1 MSILVNASTKV
12 ICQGFTGKQGTF
24 HSEAAIAYGTKMVG
38 GVAPGKGGQ
47 THLDLPVFDTVL
59 EAKERTGADASVIYV
74 PPPGAADAILEAID
88 AEIPLIVCITEGI
101 PVLDMVKVKR
111 ALSGSKSR
119 LIGPN
124 CPGVMTPGEC
134 KIGIMPGNI
143 FKKGSVGV
151 VSRSGTLTYEAV
163 HQTTAVGLG
172 QTSAVGIGG
181 DPVNGTNFIDV
192 LELYLADPETQSI
205 IMIGEIGGAAEE
217 DAAEFIRLSK
227 VKKPMVGFIAG
238 RTAPPGRRM
247 GHAGAIVA
255 GGKGGAED
263 KIEAMKRAGICVS
276 DSPSQ
281 LGTTLA
287 DLLKDRRVTVN
298 GLDHQYPDSIA
309 GQVTFLADVL
319 GGEPPGGLDPALQW
333 MLDDRPAADPSR
345 RHRRERRAT
354 RRWRGSTTATRCPRS
369 ASGSERRCCRPLPIR
384 RIRPGS
390 RNHGGR
396 LTGDRAAGAT
406 SRGATRNELDYDR
419 CCRPPRSA
427 RPSWARD
434 RLAAG

>member
-1 MSILVNASTKV
+1 MSILVNAATKV

-38 GVAPGKGGQ
+38 GVAPGKGGS
-47 THLDLPVFDTVL
+47 THLNLPVFDTVL
-59 EAKERTGADASVIYV
+59 EARERTDADASVVYV
-74 PPPGAADAILEAID
+74 PPPFAADAILEAID
-88 AEIPLIVCITEGI
+88 AQIPLIVCITEGI

-143 FKKGSVGV
+143 FMKGSVGV

-181 DPVNGTNFIDV
+181 DPVNGTNFIDM
-192 LELYLADPETQSI
+192 LELYLADPATHSI

-217 DAAEFIRLSK
+217 DAAEFIRLNK

-238 RTAPPGRRM
+238 LTAPPGRRM

-255 GGKGGAED
+255 GGKGKAED
-263 KIEAMKRAGICVS
+263 KIEAMRRAGIRVA
-276 DSPSQ
+276 DSPSA
-281 LGTTLA
+281 LGTTMIE
-287 DLLKDRRVTVN
+287 LLK
-298 GLDHQYPDSIA
+298 G
-309 GQVTFLADVL
+309 
-319 GGEPPGGLDPALQW
+319 
-333 MLDDRPAADPSR
+333 
-345 RHRRERRAT
+345 
-354 RRWRGSTTATRCPRS
+354 
-369 ASGSERRCCRPLPIR
+369 
-384 RIRPGS
+384 
-390 RNHGGR
+390 
-396 LTGDRAAGAT
+396 
-406 SRGATRNELDYDR
+406 
-419 CCRPPRSA
+419 
-427 RPSWARD
+427 
-434 RLAAG
+434 